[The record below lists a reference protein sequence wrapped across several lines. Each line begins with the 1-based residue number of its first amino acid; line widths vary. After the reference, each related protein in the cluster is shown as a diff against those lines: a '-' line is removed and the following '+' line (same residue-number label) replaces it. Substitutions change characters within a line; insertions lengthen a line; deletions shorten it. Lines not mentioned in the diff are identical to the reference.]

1 MTIRSELFV
10 ATRRNALRFA
20 ARREAADTPEY
31 VRMPGLGL
39 RPDDLEALWAIL
51 LAEPFDPVRHQL
63 ENLRFGPRNP
73 TGWRVL
79 RRKLLI
85 LAAVAR
91 SATGGAG
98 VECGL
103 YRIPTAY
110 VRLLAGL
117 DDQALESCLTDWAW
131 AASSGLEGRRLL
143 EALRRL
149 ASNAIET
156 GRPLFLWGETVDNR

>member
-1 MTIRSELFV
+1 
-10 ATRRNALRFA
+10 
-20 ARREAADTPEY
+20 
-31 VRMPGLGL
+31 L

-117 DDQALESCLTDWAW
+117 DDQALGSCLTGWAGSSAW
-131 AASSGLEGRRLL
+131 AASSGLEGRALL

-149 ASNAIET
+149 ARHSIET
-156 GRPLFLWGETVDNR
+156 GRPLFLWGETIDDRGVTDRV